1 MILPHADQDV
11 HEKVPEAAPYVDSDA
26 EEAACPQAAAGVQAQ
41 ATWAEIAARAP
52 QAGGNIAPPP
62 GLHDGADK
70 AATWAG
76 TSRAARR
83 CRRVCRYFLQGR

>member
-1 MILPHADQDV
+1 MAHAIHAPV
-11 HEKVPEAAPYVDSDA
+11 LLGATWAEIAARA
-26 EEAACPQAAAGVQAQ
+26 PQAAAG

-76 TSRAARR
+76 TSRAPR
-83 CRRVCRYFLQGR
+83 LW